1 MENKKNPFG
10 LHTITPYLVVENVS
24 TLIKFLQEVFDAESR
39 GDPQYSEDGSIKHA
53 EMKIGDSV
61 VMMGEPIDTIGP
73 MPATMY
79 LYVDDSD
86 HTYKRALAAGA
97 TSVLEPENYPHGD
110 RYGGVKDP
118 VGNIWWVVTHIG
130 KTE

>member
-39 GDPQYSEDGSIKHA
+39 GDPQYREDGSIKHA

-61 VMMGEPIDTIGP
+61 VMMGEPMDTIGP

-97 TSVLEPENYPHGD
+97 TSVLVPENYPHGD
-110 RYGGVKDP
+110 RYGGVDP
-118 VGNIWWVVTHIG
+118 VGNIWWLVTHIG